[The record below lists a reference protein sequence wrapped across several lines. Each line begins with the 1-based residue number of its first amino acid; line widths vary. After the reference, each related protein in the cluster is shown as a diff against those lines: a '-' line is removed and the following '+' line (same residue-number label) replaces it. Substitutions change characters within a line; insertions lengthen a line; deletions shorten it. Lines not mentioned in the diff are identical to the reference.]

1 MSPIDLPRLHCHADR
16 PSCARALAQEL
27 AERLRAALSAR
38 SCAHLL
44 LAGGQSPQALLGELA
59 RAPLD
64 WTRVDISPSDER
76 WVPVEA
82 PQSNLRL
89 LREALP
95 QARLLD
101 PRQAPQPAAAAQAW
115 GAQLAEWQPLDAVL
129 LGMGD
134 DGHFASLFPGM
145 PGLVAALDVQ
155 QPAAALVGEAA
166 QEPRVRLSC
175 NLSLLL
181 ASRWLGVLVFGAGKR
196 ALLERLL
203 ASDPDVREL
212 PMWQLLQA
220 AGPRLQIWWA
230 P

>member
-1 MSPIDLPRLHCHADR
+1 MPALQFFPDR
-16 PSCARALAQEL
+16 EACIKALA
-27 AERLRAALSAR
+27 
-38 SCAHLL
+38 
-44 LAGGQSPQALLGELA
+44 GELA
-59 RAPLD
+59 SVLNAAPEPRTLLLPGGQTPRPLLQRLAQLPLD
-64 WTRVDISPSDER
+64 WSQLLVSPGDER
-76 WVPVEA
+76 WVAAVA
-82 PQSNLRL
+82 TDSNLRL
-89 LREALP
+89 LGECLP
-95 QARLLD
+95 QAQLLD
-101 PRQAPQPAAAAQAW
+101 PRQAESPELAAARW
-115 GAQLAEWQPLDAVL
+115 GALLAARLPLSAVL

-145 PGLVAALDVQ
+145 SGLASALDVQ
-155 QPAAALVGEAA
+155 QSPAALVGEAP
-166 QEPRVRLSC
+166 QEPRLRLSA

-181 ASRWLGVLVFGAGKR
+181 ASQWLGVLVFGAGKR